1 VTAMTGHQ
9 EEPVDAFHYYAVSPD
24 VAANLSTT
32 DFYVWTEEEAR
43 EAEATRSFTPAEPFV
58 IVAAKNGASPNAG
71 EEVGTYARGGG
82 KDPPKPPLRIAGE
95 SIADYRARFEIVVPP
110 RGFRG

>member
-1 VTAMTGHQ
+1 
-9 EEPVDAFHYYAVSPD
+9 VDAFHYYAVSPD

-43 EAEATRSFTPAEPFV
+43 EADATRSFTPAEPFV

-95 SIADYRARFEIVVPP
+95 PIADYRARFEIVVPP